1 MTNANDAA
9 ANIRLAINVMAAHV
23 VGDEAQLS
31 WSKAEDAM
39 RQEQYRQKGR
49 Q

>member
-1 MTNANDAA
+1 
-9 ANIRLAINVMAAHV
+9 MAAHV
-23 VGDEAQLS
+23 VGDDAKLS
-31 WSKAEDAM
+31 WSKAEDAI